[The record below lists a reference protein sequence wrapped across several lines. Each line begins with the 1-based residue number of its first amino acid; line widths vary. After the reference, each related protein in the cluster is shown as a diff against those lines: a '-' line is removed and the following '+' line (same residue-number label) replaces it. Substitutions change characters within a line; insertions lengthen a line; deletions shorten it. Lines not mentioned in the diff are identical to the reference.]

1 MNEELDIKK
10 LELDIKQ
17 FDIDSNNRIRN
28 ILSLI
33 KDNEKKNNVLED
45 LHIIRSIKDEL
56 YIIFSNYLK
65 TKSNSYKLSEHNLE
79 ESFRKLE
86 LQKKLLER
94 DK

>member
-33 KDNEKKNNVLED
+33 TLFSGLVMIYYMKKNEQN
-45 LHIIRSIKDEL
+45 
-56 YIIFSNYLK
+56 N
-65 TKSNSYKLSEHNLE
+65 
-79 ESFRKLE
+79 
-86 LQKKLLER
+86 
-94 DK
+94 

>member
-33 KDNEKKNNVLED
+33 KDNDKLNNVLED

-65 TKSNSYKLSEHNLE
+65 TKTNSYKLSQHHLE
-79 ESFRKLE
+79 ESFKKLE
-86 LQKKLLER
+86 LQKNLLER
-94 DK
+94 EK